1 MFFGPAFIIISFQN
15 KWMKLKRMSLT
26 LKKWVWILTI
36 FSLIEMNQCQSSF
49 WQLVCK
55 LGLHLLITFGLIFM
69 IYDYGWY
76 NAHDVIAISA
86 IFIIL
91 AILTL
96 ACLVIVY

>member
-1 MFFGPAFIIISFQN
+1 MNETKTNEFD
-15 KWMKLKRMSLT
+15 LKEMSLD
-26 LKKWVWILTI
+26 LDH
-36 FSLIEMNQCQSSF
+36 FSPIEMNQYQSSF

>member
-1 MFFGPAFIIISFQN
+1 
-15 KWMKLKRMSLT
+15 MSLT

-36 FSLIEMNQCQSSF
+36 FSPIEMNQYQSSF

-55 LGLHLLITFGLIFM
+55 LGLNLLITFGLIFM
-69 IYDYGWY
+69 ILFDSLDCGWY
-76 NAHDVIAISA
+76 IAHDVIAISA

-96 ACLVIVY
+96 VCLVIVY

>member
-1 MFFGPAFIIISFQN
+1 
-15 KWMKLKRMSLT
+15 
-26 LKKWVWILTI
+26 
-36 FSLIEMNQCQSSF
+36 
-49 WQLVCK
+49 
-55 LGLHLLITFGLIFM
+55 M